1 MKLTKEK
8 LYKLIQEQVERMY
21 QVSNSL
27 IKRLMSDPNVPDDHR
42 EKLLTM
48 LQSGDEDSIE
58 SAALTMDTLGYG
70 EGYETMDIPI
80 SDEAY
85 ELNKAGDEKQFY
97 YGDSRRMLKKRKSDI
112 KVGQFLGTKP
122 HQKFSLDALIKIYFD
137 EFKKR
142 LPKEVMYDE
151 SERGS
156 NKEERRLANLMEDI
170 ISSFFDDT
178 EEAYEDMGAEN
189 FYGFSRYEDVLV
201 KNMITYYDNI
211 KYKRNNPIDK
221 RLV

>member
-1 MKLTKEK
+1 MKLTKTI
-8 LYKLIQEQVERMY
+8 LYKLIKEEMERIY

-48 LQSGDEDSIE
+48 LQSGDEDAIE

-80 SDEAY
+80 SDEP
-85 ELNKAGDEKQFY
+85 KDEKQFY
-97 YGDSRRMLKKRKSDI
+97 YGDSRRMLKQRKSDI
-112 KVGQFLGTKP
+112 KIGQFLGTKP

-151 SERGS
+151 AERGS
-156 NKEERRLANLMEDI
+156 MKEERRLANLMEDI
-170 ISSFFDDT
+170 VSSFFDDT
-178 EEAYEDMGAEN
+178 EEAYEDMGADN
-189 FYGFSRYEDVLV
+189 FYGFSRYEDVLI

-221 RLV
+221 RLM

>member
-8 LYKLIQEQVERMY
+8 LYKLIMEQMKAFY
-21 QVSNSL
+21 QAPRSMK
-27 IKRLMSDPNVPDDHR
+27 KRLMADPNVDKATAM
-42 EKLLTM
+42 KLYRM
-48 LQSGDEDSIE
+48 LDSEDEDTIAAAVE
-58 SAALTMDTLGYG
+58 LMAALGIGEYG
-70 EGYETMDIPI
+70 EDDEDITVMNTPETD
-80 SDEAY
+80 
-85 ELNKAGDEKQFY
+85 KAKDEKQFY

-156 NKEERRLANLMEDI
+156 MEEERRLMNLMEDI

-178 EEAYEDMGAEN
+178 EEAYDDMGAEN
-189 FYGFSRYEDVLV
+189 FYGFSRYEDVLT

>member
-1 MKLTKEK
+1 MKLTKTI
-8 LYKLIQEQVERMY
+8 LYKLIKEEMERIY

-48 LQSGDEDSIE
+48 LQSGDEDAIE

-80 SDEAY
+80 SDEP
-85 ELNKAGDEKQFY
+85 KDEKQFY
-97 YGDSRRMLKKRKSDI
+97 YGDSRRMLKQRKSDI
-112 KVGQFLGTKP
+112 KIGQFLGTKP

-170 ISSFFDDT
+170 VSSFFDDT
-178 EEAYEDMGAEN
+178 EEAYEDMGADN
-189 FYGFSRYEDVLV
+189 FYGFSRYEDVLI

-221 RLV
+221 RLM

>member
-1 MKLTKEK
+1 
-8 LYKLIQEQVERMY
+8 
-21 QVSNSL
+21 
-27 IKRLMSDPNVPDDHR
+27 MSDPNVPDDHR

-48 LQSGDEDSIE
+48 LQSGDEDAIE

-80 SDEAY
+80 SDEP
-85 ELNKAGDEKQFY
+85 KDEKQFY
-97 YGDSRRMLKKRKSDI
+97 YGDSRRMLKQRKSDI
-112 KVGQFLGTKP
+112 KIGQFLGTKP

-151 SERGS
+151 AERGS
-156 NKEERRLANLMEDI
+156 MKEERRLANLMEDI
-170 ISSFFDDT
+170 VSSFFDDT
-178 EEAYEDMGAEN
+178 EEAYEDMGADN
-189 FYGFSRYEDVLV
+189 FYGFSRYEDVLI

-221 RLV
+221 RLM

>member
-48 LQSGDEDSIE
+48 LQSGDEDAIE

-85 ELNKAGDEKQFY
+85 ELNKLGDEKQFY
-97 YGDSRRMLKKRKSDI
+97 YGDSRRMHRQRKSDVQI
-112 KVGQFLGTKP
+112 GQFLGTKP
-122 HQKFSLDALIKIYFD
+122 HEKFSLDLLIKPYF
-137 EFKKR
+137 ENFKKR
-142 LPKEVMYDE
+142 LPKEVMYNE
-151 SERGS
+151 EERGS
-156 NKEERRLANLMEDI
+156 NEEQRRLANLIEDI
-170 ISSFFDDT
+170 VSSFFDDT
-178 EEAYEDMGAEN
+178 EEAYEDMGADN
-189 FYGFSRYEDVLV
+189 FYGFSRYEDVLT
-201 KNMITYYDNI
+201 KNMITFYDNI
-211 KYKRNNPIDK
+211 IYKRNNPIDK
-221 RLV
+221 RLM